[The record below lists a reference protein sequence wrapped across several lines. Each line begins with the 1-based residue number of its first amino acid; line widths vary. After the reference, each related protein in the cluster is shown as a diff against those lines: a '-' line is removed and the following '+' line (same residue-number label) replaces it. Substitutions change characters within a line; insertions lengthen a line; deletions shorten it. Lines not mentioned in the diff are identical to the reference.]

1 MYTEDDTMTPRERIS
16 EDMLRRM
23 LDGDYRNNGNNGG
36 NAWERRENSSCNN
49 HANSSCNNYANSS
62 CNNHANGGSWAL
74 RGYPLA
80 SVFAPYQEFRGLYDR
95 ETALKQGTVFLEL
108 DLPFMGASIANRG
121 GSCRG

>member
-23 LDGDYRNNGNNGG
+23 LDGDYRNNVNNVNNGG
-36 NAWERRENSSCNN
+36 NAWERRENGACNNHSNGSCNN
-49 HANSSCNNYANSS
+49 HS
-62 CNNHANGGSWAL
+62 NGGSFAL

-80 SVFAPYQEFRGLYDR
+80 SVYAPYQEFRGLYDR
-95 ETALKQGTVFLEL
+95 ETALKQGTIFSEL
-108 DLPFMGASIANRG
+108 DLPFMGASIANKG

>member
-23 LDGDYRNNGNNGG
+23 LDGDYKNNGNN
-36 NAWERRENSSCNN
+36 AWEHRENGSWNN
-49 HANSSCNNYANSS
+49 NN
-62 CNNHANGGSWAL
+62 ANGRSWAL

-80 SVFAPYQEFRGLYDR
+80 SVYAPYQEFKGVYDR
-95 ETALKQGTVFLEL
+95 ETALKQGTIFSEL
-108 DLPFMGASIANRG
+108 DLPFMGASIANKG